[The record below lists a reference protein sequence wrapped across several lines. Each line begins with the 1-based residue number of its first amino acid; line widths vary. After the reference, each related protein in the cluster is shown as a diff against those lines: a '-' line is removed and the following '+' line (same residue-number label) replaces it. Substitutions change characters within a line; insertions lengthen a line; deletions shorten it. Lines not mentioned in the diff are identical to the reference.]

1 MNKKIE
7 DQMMPIGKLIRVRDQ
22 LPPPEQLVLPSETV
36 KITIALKKS
45 SLEFFRRQA
54 QKHHTKYQ
62 KMIRELVD
70 RYATLYQPAQI
81 VLK

>member
-1 MNKKIE
+1 MNKKIN
-7 DQMMPIGKLIRVRDQ
+7 DQMMPVGKLMRVEDQ
-22 LPPPEQLVLPSETV
+22 LPPPEQLVMPETTV

-62 KMIRELVD
+62 RMIRELVD
-70 RYATLYQPAQI
+70 KYATLYQPA
-81 VLK
+81 

>member
-1 MNKKIE
+1 
-7 DQMMPIGKLIRVRDQ
+7 MMPIGKLMRVEDQ
-22 LPPPEQLVLPSETV
+22 LPPPEQLVMPETTV

-62 KMIRELVD
+62 RMIRELVD
-70 RYATLYQPAQI
+70 KYATLYQPA
-81 VLK
+81 

>member
-1 MNKKIE
+1 MNKKING
-7 DQMMPIGKLIRVRDQ
+7 QMMPIGKLMRVEDQ
-22 LPPPEQLVLPSETV
+22 LPPPEQLVMPETTV

-62 KMIRELVD
+62 RMIRELVD
-70 RYATLYQPAQI
+70 KYATLYQPA
-81 VLK
+81 